1 MLRRRCSRVLH
12 RVPSLQE
19 YKNEHELHEH
29 HGAEYRCG
37 KPGAPRRAKAYHP
50 AKIRRDDPSRSTKL
64 HSAATPTL
72 KSATL
77 RLSPRGVGVDTQQLL
92 TDAPNSDKEARGR
105 TMSPEIEAAR
115 ARWLRDTLEPRPSI
129 RCAKGT

>member
-37 KPGAPRRAKAYHP
+37 KPSAPRRAKAYHP

-77 RLSPRGVGVDTQQLL
+77 ADLRQGTAKQL
-92 TDAPNSDKEARGR
+92 AIAKSR
-105 TMSPEIEAAR
+105 TCPLRQPSAAQ
-115 ARWLRDTLEPRPSI
+115 RDPKFTI
-129 RCAKGT
+129 YM